1 MRDFGRQMHDYARKQ
16 ASAARER
23 ARDTAAR
30 RKEEFLGARV
40 PKELRDKV
48 IARARTLGI
57 PVSILIRNIL
67 EEAFGAAEKPTPAA
81 TADRVVRYPGVI
93 GWEDITLNRSMTCAG
108 CSREIAA
115 GAQATLGLGAPGED
129 HVILCQ
135 RCSESL

>member
-23 ARDTAAR
+23 ARETAVR

-40 PKELRDKV
+40 PKELRDQV
-48 IARARTLGI
+48 IARARALGI
-57 PVSILIRNIL
+57 PVSILIRNVL
-67 EEAFGAAEKPTPAA
+67 EEAFGVAGKTASAAAA
-81 TADRVVRYPGVI
+81 APADRYAGVI
-93 GWEDITLNRSMTCAG
+93 GWKDITLNRVMPCSTCD
-108 CSREIAA
+108 REIAA
-115 GAQATLGLGAPGED
+115 GAQAMLGLGAPGED